1 MEPFPTPPQTSAREG
16 FRAGEAA
23 VGAQWRLLRAGAQV
37 LSDPELLSILCHAGR
52 SEAATLRLARE
63 LLDEHGGLAGLMVAG
78 PENLRQ
84 SGLGTDGLAVLLATR
99 ELACRLAQGQIS
111 GRAPL
116 LRPAETARYLHLRY
130 HLRDQEVFGALFLD
144 LQRRLIADREI
155 FRGTLARAA
164 ARHGKTS
171 HRPVQGLRRWN
182 RRGTRVGRHAR
193 RHGER
198 SRHPNSGYEPSTPI
212 RGAISSATSRER
224 WSRSTPERRGRTSAT
239 AGRQERI
246 RSR

>member
-1 MEPFPTPPQTSAREG
+1 MEPLPAPPQTSAPG
-16 FRAGEAA
+16 AFRVGEAA
-23 VGAQWRLLRAGAQV
+23 VGAQWRLLRAGAHV

-52 SEAATLRLARE
+52 SEAATLRLARK

-84 SGLGTDGLAVLLATR
+84 SGLGKEGLAVLLATR

-116 LRPAETARYLHLRY
+116 LRPAETVRYLHLRY

-144 LQRRLIADREI
+144 LQRRLITDREI

-164 ARHGKTS
+164 VEPREILKQALLCGAAGVVLFHTHPSGNPSPSAEDLLFT
-171 HRPVQGLRRWN
+171 RRMADAAEILGIELLDHLVIGSGDCWVSLKE
-182 RRGTRVGRHAR
+182 RG
-193 RHGER
+193 
-198 SRHPNSGYEPSTPI
+198 P
-212 RGAISSATSRER
+212 
-224 WSRSTPERRGRTSAT
+224 W
-239 AGRQERI
+239 
-246 RSR
+246 